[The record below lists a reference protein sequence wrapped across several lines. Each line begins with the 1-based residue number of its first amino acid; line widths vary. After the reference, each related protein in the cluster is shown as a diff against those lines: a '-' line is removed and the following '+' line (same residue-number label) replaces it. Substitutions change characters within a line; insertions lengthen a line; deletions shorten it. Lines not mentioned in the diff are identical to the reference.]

1 MAYSNRRKERER
13 LKKMASSNG
22 KLIDEQIA
30 QAASKIKENEIMQR
44 IRMQQVQ
51 NVGNVMIAVLQNFAP
66 DVSLGLDVLL
76 SLLGATA
83 VNNNVAR
90 EQIHTAFDKAFDA
103 QMDMKKKNAR
113 AKGSVLV
120 DASGSEIEETTGKS
134 IAEQLAEAPSAPA
147 EKPAS

>member
-22 KLIDEQIA
+22 KLTDGQIA
-30 QAASKIKENEIMQR
+30 QAASKMKENEIMQR

-51 NVGNVMIAVLQNFAP
+51 NVGNVVIAVLQNFAP

-134 IAEQLAEAPSAPA
+134 IAEQLAEAPSDPA
-147 EKPAS
+147 EKSAS